1 MDWEKAKKTF
11 IYLLIV
17 LNVLLFAA
25 NYYFGTKYK
34 LTQKE
39 EAAVHQVL
47 SYNGMGIYCEL
58 VKENKPM
65 RALSVSAVEYEVD
78 KLKGLFFDSDEET
91 KTILEFEQIILE
103 SESKRLEIQ
112 DNYVEFYCENG
123 TGIIENFGRQTAK
136 EAAEKFAE
144 KIDSTGGKNALEKIY
159 QLGDRYIFVFDETFS
174 GYKVFSNTKHIEV
187 TKNGVVYADAAY
199 YDVGN
204 NVGEKMEICGSDEA
218 LLTVMY
224 QVLDEGNSV
233 GRYVEDIEIGY
244 DFQSANENYDP
255 DNIKLVP
262 CYRVYVSG
270 TERPY
275 TINAYT
281 NKIISYK

>member
-1 MDWEKAKKTF
+1 
-11 IYLLIV
+11 
-17 LNVLLFAA
+17 
-25 NYYFGTKYK
+25 
-34 LTQKE
+34 
-39 EAAVHQVL
+39 
-47 SYNGMGIYCEL
+47 
-58 VKENKPM
+58 
-65 RALSVSAVEYEVD
+65 
-78 KLKGLFFDSDEET
+78 
-91 KTILEFEQIILE
+91 
-103 SESKRLEIQ
+103 
-112 DNYVEFYCENG
+112 VEFYCENG